1 MLLYRDQFIGGLTSL
16 AASWVT
22 QSTQVRAQHA
32 LYDKIRRQELYKFFI
47 EEASR
52 LYGDALVNDEAPITR
67 FVDLYAMLSQ
77 MRVMSS
83 PAVVQTADAVVRLV
97 IDTYFEPTKT
107 LRDLREILKAGHM
120 DPLREFS
127 EACREDLHHFSPT
140 SAAKY
145 VRSLRYYVAASLQS
159 REICSSLTRQRFSCN
174 LWGAA

>member
-1 MLLYRDQFIGGLTSL
+1 MDAGYFSAIAALSGSVIGGLTSL

-32 LYDKIRRQELYKFFI
+32 LHDKTRRQELYKSFI

-67 FVDLYAMLSQ
+67 FVDLYAMLSR
-77 MRVMSS
+77 MRVMST

-107 LRDLREILKAGHM
+107 LHDLREILKAGHM
-120 DPLREFS
+120 DPLRKFS
-127 EACREDLHHFSPT
+127 EACREDLHHLSPT
-140 SAAKY
+140 PAA
-145 VRSLRYYVAASLQS
+145 
-159 REICSSLTRQRFSCN
+159 
-174 LWGAA
+174 